1 MELSPHTDLSPS
13 DLLWIH
19 IIKVSVVTSKKETQR
34 AAGRA
39 EHEHNATEDAQ
50 TGCGD
55 TRVTSSRT
63 TGESAPTVELQDQI
77 RSLIREVLIEP
88 EFAGKFRRKKGT

>member
-1 MELSPHTDLSPS
+1 M
-13 DLLWIH
+13 
-19 IIKVSVVTSKKETQR
+19 TSKKETQR

-39 EHEHNATEDAQ
+39 EHEQHNAAEDAR

-55 TRVTSSRT
+55 TRATPSRT
-63 TGESAPTVELQDQI
+63 AGKSTPTDEPVEQI
-77 RSLIREVLIEP
+77 RSLIQEVLNEP